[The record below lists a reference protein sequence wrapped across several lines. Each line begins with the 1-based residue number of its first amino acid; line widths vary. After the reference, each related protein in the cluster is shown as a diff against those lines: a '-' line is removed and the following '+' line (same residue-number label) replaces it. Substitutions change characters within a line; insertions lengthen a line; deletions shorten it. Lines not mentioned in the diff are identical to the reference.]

1 MPTRYSEQKLVVAA
15 DIKSDLVSRA
25 KAAIDA
31 YSKSHPDVPH
41 PMWDDVLS
49 CLPMRYEQCAHNDKT
64 VSEIVV
70 KPTRRGQCAL
80 QRLNGCGPLRLNGC
94 GPLCLNGIGVL
105 CAQGGQDVVRPKW
118 AGFCAPR
125 MGRPLCAQSGQ
136 ASAPKRLWAPAPKRG
151 RCLILSANA
160 VWAMRS

>member
-49 CLPMRYEQCAHNDKT
+49 CLPMRYEQCAHKDKT

-70 KPTRRGQCAL
+70 KPTRHGQCTLPTSDLPDSLVWVHAEARVRML
-80 QRLNGCGPLRLNGC
+80 HKARVGPSGAASSAISTMRTMCGRTLADCTVGYGSPPSDHVWC
-94 GPLCLNGIGVL
+94 HDCMP
-105 CAQGGQDVVRPKW
+105 ASVV
-118 AGFCAPR
+118 
-125 MGRPLCAQSGQ
+125 
-136 ASAPKRLWAPAPKRG
+136 
-151 RCLILSANA
+151 
-160 VWAMRS
+160 

>member
-1 MPTRYSEQKLVVAA
+1 MPTRYSEQKLAAAA

-31 YSKSHPDVPH
+31 YSKSHPDVPN

-49 CLPMRYEQCAHNDKT
+49 CLPMRYEQCAHKDKT

-70 KPTRRGQCAL
+70 KPTRQGQCAL

-94 GPLCLNGIGVL
+94 GPLRLNGTGVL
-105 CAQGGQDVVRPKW
+105 CAHGGQD
-118 AGFCAPR
+118 CAPKV
-125 MGRPLCAQSGQ
+125 GGLLCAQNGQ
-136 ASAPKRLWAPAPKRG
+136 ASVRPFWAGLCA
-151 RCLILSANA
+151 
-160 VWAMRS
+160 